1 MQSIPFIPLRDKRT
15 NKQTGKKKKR
25 KIQSHHHPTRRL
37 YTTHTTATATTAEP
51 SQAKLCNK
59 VNRLIETLHQRLLAR
74 RAHPD
79 PARPHLAQA
88 EHALDD
94 AQLGGGGVEPR
105 DGEPVVDDHA
115 RADDGAAAVDA
126 ARDEGHLQQ
135 GGELV
140 LVADGGFWV
149 DDAALVGEG
158 HVRAR
163 EDVVGDRLPED
174 FDAEDVGDSIPRE
187 IGQSAFLFSPEREG
201 LPFGEMGM
209 TYISSVSRSRS
220 GCTSAT

>member
-15 NKQTGKKKKR
+15 NKQTGKKKEK
-25 KIQSHHHPTRRL
+25 SNPTTTQLVDFTQHTQQRRQRQ
-37 YTTHTTATATTAEP
+37 P

-59 VNRLIETLHQRLLAR
+59 VSRLIETLHQRLLAR

-187 IGQSAFLFSPEREG
+187 IGQSAFLFSPERER
-201 LPFGEMGM
+201 ER
-209 TYISSVSRSRS
+209 VSPS
-220 GCTSAT
+220 GRWE